1 MLLFYNSGLGAGKAT
16 RIRRTR
22 RWRRNRSCKN
32 DWGRQGRGIHV
43 QRPSIRTYMR
53 PPLGGHNS
61 IDKCYTNAKK
71 ICWERGTWWQYN
83 RIIMWFFPTRWK
95 TYTSNTLKYWI
106 SETHAQCV
114 HMLTEW
120 HYNVTI
126 ANSWCWETVPV
137 HQVHGEFS
145 YVYLEFHLPARP
157 IILSKNVYRT
167 CLSNMFVDNTY
178 RKCLWNTLTE
188 HVSLKCLSNMCV
200 QHVWRTYFYKMFV
213 GHVCRVCSNHF
224 RFHVSRCFVSIRCSR
239 RFCGR
244 RWGEKTGSWHSISA
258 AVLTPT

>member
-1 MLLFYNSGLGAGKAT
+1 MFVFYNSGLGAGKVT

-61 IDKCYTNAKK
+61 IDKCYTNARK

-83 RIIMWFFPTRWK
+83 RIIMWFFPKRWK
-95 TYTSNTLKYWI
+95 TYTSNTIKYWI

-120 HYNVTI
+120 HYQRNNRQQLMLGDSSCLPGAWGIQLRLFGISPTRP
-126 ANSWCWETVPV
+126 S
-137 HQVHGEFS
+137 H
-145 YVYLEFHLPARP
+145 YL
-157 IILSKNVYRT
+157 I
-167 CLSNMFVDNTY
+167 
-178 RKCLWNTLTE
+178 
-188 HVSLKCLSNMCV
+188 
-200 QHVWRTYFYKMFV
+200 
-213 GHVCRVCSNHF
+213 
-224 RFHVSRCFVSIRCSR
+224 
-239 RFCGR
+239 
-244 RWGEKTGSWHSISA
+244 
-258 AVLTPT
+258 